1 MHVWCSRQSVSTPV
15 IIHEAVASL
24 GSPLASSMFAFL
36 PQKKPIRVS
45 VGYNKLNGCF
55 HPNPSSS
62 RRRKNNSIWPHK
74 FKKSVQTSSA
84 QRVIQSV
91 GNQSRLIYSR
101 ESQTHTMGTLS
112 CLCSDREQI
121 LSTHGKQINAFLA
134 GYLIEQYVSVKKVV
148 HV

>member
-1 MHVWCSRQSVSTPV
+1 MHVWCSSQSVSTPV
-15 IIHEAVASL
+15 IIHEAAASQ

-36 PQKKPIRVS
+36 PQKNLS
-45 VGYNKLNGCF
+45 GCLSGITSLMAVF
-55 HPNPSSS
+55 TPTPAAVDAG
-62 RRRKNNSIWPHK
+62 KNNSIWPHK

-112 CLCSDREQI
+112 CLCPDREQI